1 MKILLVDDFPTMR
14 KIVRNLLKE
23 AGFTDIEEAENGL
36 MALEKL
42 RAGQFELVITDWNM
56 PEMTGLELLK
66 KIRED
71 DSLKN
76 IPVLMVTA
84 EATKEC
90 VVEAVQAGVSNY
102 IVKPFTAAALKEKI
116 DIIME
121 GIGG

>member
-23 AGFTDIEEAENGL
+23 AGFTDIEEAENGV